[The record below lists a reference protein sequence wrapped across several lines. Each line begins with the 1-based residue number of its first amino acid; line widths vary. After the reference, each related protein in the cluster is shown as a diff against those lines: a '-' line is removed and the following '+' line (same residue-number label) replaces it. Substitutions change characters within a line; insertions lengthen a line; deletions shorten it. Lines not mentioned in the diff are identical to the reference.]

1 MSLHFCVF
9 SVSVCARIVKSGFE
23 CVVVV
28 VELVCVCVF
37 CFLWASGTCCS
48 VTAPETSCMQ
58 AANIKR
64 FAGRTAVGCI
74 AGKQKSLGLSPLGMS
89 GKRLV
94 NKIMSG
100 SMLNKQN
107 V

>member
-1 MSLHFCVF
+1 MR
-9 SVSVCARIVKSGFE
+9 VSF
-23 CVVVV
+23 
-28 VELVCVCVF
+28 F
-37 CFLWASGTCCS
+37 FLWASGTCCS

-58 AANIKR
+58 ARNIKR

-74 AGKQKSLGLSPLGMS
+74 AGKQKSPGLSPLGMS